1 MERDRRSALTD
12 AFIGNL
18 SEITGENR
26 MVFFFDAVEKMS
38 NDAERWVMNQ
48 LVAAVLDGV
57 VPNVKFVCCGTRKP
71 VIHQDHAWSVDE
83 TELKPFKVSD
93 VAEYLQKRGIDDDD
107 QLGFARQLVQ
117 LTQGYAGRVANQ
129 VDIYEAGREH

>member
-1 MERDRRSALTD
+1 
-12 AFIGNL
+12 
-18 SEITGENR
+18 
-26 MVFFFDAVEKMS
+26 MS

-48 LVAAVLDGV
+48 LVAAALDGV
-57 VPNVKFVCCGTRKP
+57 VLNVKFVHCGIRKP
-71 VIHQDHAWSVDE
+71 AIHQDYAWSVDE

-107 QLGFARQLVQ
+107 QLEFAQELVQ